1 MKEIQIRIINLDFIP
16 GPQVDAKLK
25 EWAREAPGVSF
36 CDSDRDAEA
45 LARSRIE
52 NICLVSNQEDSL
64 AAVFWFRDEVMI
76 TRHYRSPAHAY
87 AAAADFIRQVEVL
100 ERQSVNAD

>member
-1 MKEIQIRIINLDFIP
+1 MKDIQVRIINLDFIP
-16 GPQVDAKLK
+16 GPQADSVLR
-25 EWAREAPGVSF
+25 EWEGVPGSSF

-52 NICLVSNQEDSL
+52 NICLVSNQEDSR
-64 AAVFWFRDEVMI
+64 AAVFWFRDEVML
-76 TRHYRSPAHAY
+76 TRTYRSAAHAY